1 MSRALLLGALC
12 LSLAQPANAL
22 TWTDPPPVPD
32 SIQDQLRAGR
42 FWKASIALRAH
53 LDPLARA
60 TLEDRVVL
68 AQAEAG
74 WKNWAGVVEV
84 LELGAP
90 QDGEEPGD
98 YWYLLGLAKEHL
110 GDESAGR
117 EALARYLEH
126 EAPGHPTAL
135 VARSRLLRSPDVAG
149 DEVRALP
156 ELLDGLR
163 ELRVGSPVLAD
174 WTALELAAELSRAG
188 RPEETARVLDLVV
201 GAASGRTSWSWVAD
215 AWAVRGDTAEA
226 LGFLERVDREGPA
239 SPPPAT
245 WLGKVLPLRLAVGD
259 SIAASRAARELL
271 SLTTR
276 GSSAAQAAR
285 LLIAGGHSLDGEGY
299 ARAALALGQDGED
312 ALALEGWELAR
323 NAGLALSGRH
333 RLSRARSLQAVGR
346 RGESQE
352 EFQALAAAAD
362 ADTAVPAITALI
374 RASRGQSRR
383 VAELEDEL
391 IRRFP
396 EREEALRIAYLR
408 ADDLQDAGRLDEAIA
423 GYRGV
428 IEMSGAANLA
438 GLSRMR
444 WGHIHLSRGEYTEAA
459 SVFEGYLTEFPN
471 GRRWDEASYW
481 GAWAALRGGESD
493 RARSLASRLLEAG
506 PITYYA
512 VLAEGLDLGVPV
524 PLLADGPPVPRP
536 GWLDAEFAL
545 LELLQQ
551 AGLAQGVEAQVSAMK
566 EAAWDSDDVLL
577 RLASE
582 LNDRGRTM
590 DGINIG
596 WELRRRGRSWDKT
609 LLRVVYPFPYRDL
622 VMSFAEERGLDPYL
636 LAGLIRQE
644 SAFVPDIVSH
654 AGAVGLMQVM
664 PATGRELAR
673 AVGPTAFQRDVLTTP
688 EVNMHLGTRF
698 LSDLLGRYPDLPL
711 VLSAY
716 NAGPTRANR
725 WRRFPEAADPA
736 RFTER
741 IPFAE
746 TRGYVKNV
754 TRNRALYRF
763 LYADEAPAATDR

>member
-1 MSRALLLGALC
+1 MSRALVLVAFLLSGV
-12 LSLAQPANAL
+12 QPAAAL
-22 TWTDPPPVPD
+22 PSNTRDAVPD
-32 SIQDQLRAGR
+32 SIRAQLEAGR
-42 FWKASIALRAH
+42 FWKASLALRAH
-53 LDPLARA
+53 LDPLSRA
-60 TLEDRVVL
+60 SLADRVLL
-68 AQAEAG
+68 AEAEAG
-74 WKNWAGVVEV
+74 WKNWPGVVEV

-90 QDGEEPGD
+90 EEDDDGGP
-98 YWYLLGLAKEHL
+98 YWYLLGIAKEQL
-110 GDESAGR
+110 DDPAAGR
-117 EALARYLEH
+117 AALERYLME
-126 EAPGHPTAL
+126 EDPTDPAAL
-135 VARSRLLRSPDVAG
+135 VARSRLLRTPVLAAEGPD
-149 DEVRALP
+149 ALP
-156 ELLDGLR
+156 VILSGLR

-174 WTALELAAELSRAG
+174 WTALELAEELSEAG
-188 RPEETARVLDLVV
+188 HPEETARVLDLVV
-201 GAASGRTSWSWVAD
+201 GAESGRTSWSWVAD

-226 LGFLERVDREGPA
+226 LRVLDGVDLTGSTA
-239 SPPPAT
+239 PPAAT
-245 WLGKVLPLRLAVGD
+245 LLGKILPFRLAVGD
-259 SIAASRAARELL
+259 TAGASATAGDLL
-271 SLTTR
+271 QLTTR
-276 GSSAAQAAR
+276 GSAALQAAR
-285 LLIAGGHSLDGEGY
+285 LLLESGTPLDGEGY
-299 ARAALALGQDGED
+299 TRVALALGRGGDD
-312 ALALEGWELAR
+312 DR
-323 NAGLALSGRH
+323 ALSAWAHAIDAGVALTGRH
-333 RLSRARSLQAVGR
+333 RLSRAGSLASTGQRPEAVDEYRSL
-346 RGESQE
+346 
-352 EFQALAAAAD
+352 AASDEAE
-362 ADTAVPAITALI
+362 TAVPALVALI
-374 RASRGQSRR
+374 RQSRGQRGAIR
-383 VAELEDEL
+383 ELEDEL

-423 GYRGV
+423 GYAGV

-444 WGHIHLSRGEYTEAA
+444 WGHIHLSRGEFSEAA
-459 SVFEGYLTEFPN
+459 RVFEDYLTEFPN

-481 GAWAALRGGESD
+481 GAWAAQQGGEAE
-493 RARSLASRLLEAG
+493 RARELASRLLEAG

-524 PLLADGPPVPRP
+524 PVLEDGPPVPRP
-536 GWLDAEFAL
+536 GWLGAELAV
-545 LELLQQ
+545 LELLQS
-551 AGLAQGVEAQVSAMK
+551 AGLERGIEAQVATLK
-566 EAAWDSDDVLL
+566 EATWDSDDVLL

-582 LNDRGRTM
+582 LNVRGRTM
-590 DGINIG
+590 DGINLG

-609 LLRVVYPFPYRDL
+609 LLRIVYPFPYRDM

-664 PATGRELAR
+664 PATGQELAR
-673 AVGPTAFQRDVLTTP
+673 AVGPSAFRRDALTTP

-698 LSDLLGRYPDLPL
+698 LSDLLRRYPELPL

-763 LYADEAPAATDR
+763 LYGDSDPAAADR